1 MTETIIDWQPISTA
15 PRDGKPFL
23 AWCSETGKQ
32 GVDMA
37 RWSNPHDPKDR
48 IGHFKT
54 RYGWIPTHWAPMP
67 KAPEN
72 VPYSPRFFQNSVV

>member
-1 MTETIIDWQPISTA
+1 MKETIIDWQPIATA

-23 AWCSETGKQ
+23 AWCAETGSQ
-32 GVDMA
+32 GVDTA
-37 RWSNPHDPKDR
+37 RWSGKTPTDH
-48 IGHFKT
+48 IGHFAT

-72 VPYSPRFFQNSVV
+72 VPLEPPYFPSRA